1 LSSAGSSWKS
11 SRRPTGNK
19 SGRYNIGIGIAG
31 GAMPPPPS
39 APATLPPGWQKV
51 DGPTGAYYWNK
62 DTGQVEWTPPGYVS
76 PAAPPV
82 PPALIP
88 PPGGGRPR
96 SKTAERN
103 SEACRNAQAA
113 LGVPSF
119 FGGMAA
125 YPTPNGALPPPP
137 SAAPRPVQ
145 YPPPPGGALP
155 PPPGG
160 GAPPPAQ
167 YPPPPGGALPPPPA
181 APGATSGTKPP
192 GGGKPPDGP
201 PDASKILSKHRLR
214 ALPFLG
220 RNMGLIAATTHFFAG
235 VVILLNYPYRAG
247 IETLTQPYAG
257 GRLQGTATIVVD
269 QPFGV
274 IMMIFSFAAGAPRN
288 SAQFR
293 ANICAIL

>member
-1 LSSAGSSWKS
+1 
-11 SRRPTGNK
+11 
-19 SGRYNIGIGIAG
+19 
-31 GAMPPPPS
+31 M
-39 APATLPPGWQKV
+39 
-51 DGPTGAYYWNK
+51 
-62 DTGQVEWTPPGYVS
+62 
-76 PAAPPV
+76 
-82 PPALIP
+82 
-88 PPGGGRPR
+88 
-96 SKTAERN
+96 
-103 SEACRNAQAA
+103 
-113 LGVPSF
+113 
-119 FGGMAA
+119 
-125 YPTPNGALPPPP
+125 
-137 SAAPRPVQ
+137 Q

-220 RNMGLIAATTHFFAG
+220 RDMGLIAATTHFFAG

-247 IETLTQPYAG
+247 IETLAQPYAG
-257 GRLQGTATIVVD
+257 GRLQGTAMIVVD

-288 SAQFR
+288 SAQFG
-293 ANICAIL
+293 ANICAILSR

>member
-1 LSSAGSSWKS
+1 M
-11 SRRPTGNK
+11 RRFTGNK

-137 SAAPRPVQ
+137 SAAPRPVPVS
-145 YPPPPGGALP
+145 Y
-155 PPPGG
+155 
-160 GAPPPAQ
+160 
-167 YPPPPGGALPPPPA
+167 
-181 APGATSGTKPP
+181 T
-192 GGGKPPDGP
+192 
-201 PDASKILSKHRLR
+201 HLR
-214 ALPFLG
+214 A
-220 RNMGLIAATTHFFAG
+220 H
-235 VVILLNYPYRAG
+235 
-247 IETLTQPYAG
+247 ET
-257 GRLQGTATIVVD
+257 
-269 QPFGV
+269 
-274 IMMIFSFAAGAPRN
+274 
-288 SAQFR
+288 
-293 ANICAIL
+293 